1 MQPTQA
7 IILCAGRSSRF
18 WPLSEES
25 HKSSIKIMGRPLI
38 EYTIDSIINSG
49 IKDIILIEQNN
60 SNLKDTIEKRPGIK
74 ISHVIQKTPKGMG
87 NALKQAEPRIQDQF
101 FVLNPYHHNAE
112 KYITPMLKKSKETA
126 SKMILLGA
134 PTTTPENY
142 GIFKLEGDIA
152 KSITEKPKKQDAPSN
167 TRAIGIYL
175 IPKDFFK
182 TYNKIKE
189 HEYSFEEALTNY
201 MKENTVRITTTKE
214 PTPTLKYPWHLLE
227 FTKALMDRN
236 LKQNIHSKPDKTA
249 TIKGKVYIGK
259 NTKIYEN
266 AVIKGPVYLGDNC
279 IIGNNAIIRDYTNI
293 EDGAMI
299 GANSEITRTII
310 QKNTHIHS
318 GFIGDTIIAQNT
330 KIGAGI
336 ITANKKIDRTEIN
349 TKVKGKKT
357 ATNLTSLGAIIGQN
371 TTLGIN
377 VSTMPGVMIGSNTII
392 GSNTEVSENIESD
405 TIHYTEHKKTTKKR
419 KRTP

>member
-1 MQPTQA
+1 MQSTQA
-7 IILCAGRSSRF
+7 IILCAGKSSRF

-25 HKSSIKIMGRPLI
+25 HKSSIRIMGRPII

-60 SNLKDTIEKRPGIK
+60 SNLKDSIEKRPGIRL
-74 ISHVIQKTPKGMG
+74 SHVIQKTPKGMG
-87 NALKQAEPRIQDQF
+87 NALKCAEPHIRGQF

-112 KYITPMLKKSKETA
+112 KYVLPMIKKSKETG
-126 SKMILLGA
+126 SQMILLGA

-142 GIFKLEGDIA
+142 GIFKLDGDIA

-175 IPKDFFK
+175 LPKDFFK

-201 MKENTVRITTTKE
+201 MKENTVCITTTKE

-227 FTKALMDRN
+227 FTKTLMGEH
-236 LKQNIHSKPDKTA
+236 LKQNIRSTPDKTA
-249 TIKGKVYIGK
+249 TIKGVVHIGK

-266 AVIKGPVYLGDNC
+266 ALIKGPVYIGDNC

-293 EDGAMI
+293 EDNAII
-299 GANSEITRTII
+299 GTNSEITRTII

-371 TTLGIN
+371 TTIGIN
-377 VSTMPGVMIGSNTII
+377 ASIMPGIMIGSNTII
-392 GSNTEVSENIESD
+392 GANTEVSQNIESD
-405 TIHYTEHKKTTKKR
+405 TIHYTEYKKTTKKR
-419 KRTP
+419 R